1 MCLVCI
7 APTHYNLQVRL
18 TVEDLRGAA
27 SVSSLKLDLAYWP
40 TYAIERL
47 PRLGASADSNRH
59 TWQRRLV
66 APP

>member
-1 MCLVCI
+1 
-7 APTHYNLQVRL
+7 VRL